1 MEAFVDVITTVFSI
15 LIMIIFTAIALLSIF
30 VSLLGLAE
38 ISWWII
44 SGEFFHFIQPIAA
57 AF

>member
-1 MEAFVDVITTVFSI
+1 MDTFVD
-15 LIMIIFTAIALLSIF
+15 IIIIVLNAIIAIIITAIALLSIF
-30 VSLLGLAE
+30 ASLLGLAE

-57 AF
+57 TF

>member
-1 MEAFVDVITTVFSI
+1 METLVDVIIIILNI
-15 LIMIIFTAIALLSIF
+15 LIVIVFTAIALLSIF
-30 VSLLGLAE
+30 ASLFGLAE

>member
-1 MEAFVDVITTVFSI
+1 MEAFVDFIAIVLSGLIVIIFSA
-15 LIMIIFTAIALLSIF
+15 IMILGVF
-30 VSLLGLAE
+30 VSLFGLAE

>member
-1 MEAFVDVITTVFSI
+1 METFVDIIIIVLNI
-15 LIMIIFTAIALLSIF
+15 LIAIVFAAIALLSIF

>member
-1 MEAFVDVITTVFSI
+1 MEAIAKFIEGAFGVLMTLVLIVIT
-15 LIMIIFTAIALLSIF
+15 LLSIF
-30 VSLLGLAE
+30 VSLFGLAE

-57 AF
+57 TF